1 MTELILGLI
10 LFLGAHSVR
19 IVADDWRT
27 QKMEALGE
35 KAFKG
40 VHALISL
47 LGLYLLVVGY
57 GEARLQTV
65 VIWNPPTATR
75 HISLLLMLFSS
86 ILMVAAYIP
95 RNHLKIRMGHPMV
108 LSVKVWAL
116 SHLLANGNLAD
127 MLLFGAFLIW
137 ALLNFKSA
145 RVRDRVQVQLPDSNA
160 EVNAGV
166 SSASLPEDVPVKP
179 NLVATLITLAG
190 GIALWAVITF
200 VLHAKVVG
208 VAPMG

>member
-65 VIWNPPTATR
+65 VLWNPPTATR

-160 EVNAGV
+160 EVNVGG
-166 SSASLPEDVPVKP
+166 SSASLPEDAPVKP

>member
-47 LGLYLLVVGY
+47 LGFYLLVVGY